1 MAIAAVSSL
10 MCFHFSQFVQ
20 VRWNRSWDTLA
31 MVRPSAAA
39 ASGVATAARSERIAV
54 TLTVNGLARTLDVEP
69 QMTLG
74 EA

>member
-1 MAIAAVSSL
+1 MAIAAVSRPDV
-10 MCFHFSQFVQ
+10 FPFFT
-20 VRWNRSWDTLA
+20 VRAGAMEPIMDTPA

-39 ASGVATAARSERIAV
+39 VSGVATAARLDIAV
-54 TLTVNGLARTLDVEP
+54 TLTVNGLARTLDLEP